1 MWGLQGEPLQ
11 KLLRIIMLCNKN
23 TCKAFYG
30 IYIMLY
36 VKNNCGF
43 KFLIIQTSQNNT
55 KQQQQKITQINWKWF
70 TNFYLSNLTKPTF
83 IISCQNF
90 LTYVS
95 WTVMTKL
102 SIVLY
107 LWLWYLLCTYCSRMY
122 CAIIRINNSVNAC
135 YRHPRE
141 RFVSICQNCC
151 NQDTHSLQ
159 VNPPLYS
166 SLVL

>member
-122 CAIIRINNSVNAC
+122 CNNKNWIIVWTRATVISASTSSPSVRIAVTRILIP
-135 YRHPRE
+135 YR
-141 RFVSICQNCC
+141 
-151 NQDTHSLQ
+151 
-159 VNPPLYS
+159 
-166 SLVL
+166 